1 MSAIVKKFVPHVLT
15 VVAIWGL
22 SLGTGLIAGNVA
34 AAATQTAA
42 NPVPMMVGG

>member
-34 AAATQTAA
+34 HATQTAA